1 MKNESDN
8 QQRKDHWE
16 KVYSEKQPTEVSWY
30 QQHPEYSLELI
41 DSTGIDPSASIIDIG
56 GGASTLVDNLLKAG
70 YENLSVLDIS
80 SAAIKQAKGRLVEN
94 EMAKKVKWIELD
106 ITKFKTDE
114 RFDVWHDRAVFHFLI
129 DEKDRLSYVNV
140 MSRVLEIGSTAI
152 IAAFDFNG
160 PKQCSG
166 LDVVHYNPEKMSA
179 VLGPSF
185 QLIETRSEEH
195 VTPSDSLQSFIYCRF
210 IRV

>member
-1 MKNESDN
+1 MKKESDN
-8 QQRKDHWE
+8 SRRKNHWE

-30 QQHPEYSLELI
+30 QQHAEYSLELI
-41 DSTGIDPSASIIDIG
+41 DSTGIGPSASIIDIG
-56 GGASTLVDNLLKAG
+56 GGTSTLVDHLLEAG

-80 SAAIKQAKGRLVEN
+80 STAIKQTKNRLIEN
-94 EMAKKVKWIELD
+94 VMAKKVKWIELD

-114 RFDVWHDRAVFHFLI
+114 KFDIWHDRAVFHFLV
-129 DEKDRLSYVNV
+129 DEKDRLSYVDV
-140 MSRVLEIGSTAI
+140 MSRVLKIGSTAI
-152 IAAFDFNG
+152 ISVFDFNG

-166 LDVVHYNPEKMSA
+166 LDVLHYNPEKMSA
-179 VLGPSF
+179 VLGSTF

-195 VTPSDSLQSFIYCRF
+195 VTPTGSLQSFIYCRF

>member
-1 MKNESDN
+1 MKNGSDN

-30 QQHPEYSLELI
+30 QQYPEYSLELI

-56 GGASTLVDNLLKAG
+56 GGTSTLVDHLLEAG

-80 SAAIKQAKGRLVEN
+80 SAAIKLAKDRLIDN
-94 EMAKKVKWIELD
+94 KMAKKVKWMELD

-195 VTPSDSLQSFIYCRF
+195 VTPSGSLQSFIYCRF